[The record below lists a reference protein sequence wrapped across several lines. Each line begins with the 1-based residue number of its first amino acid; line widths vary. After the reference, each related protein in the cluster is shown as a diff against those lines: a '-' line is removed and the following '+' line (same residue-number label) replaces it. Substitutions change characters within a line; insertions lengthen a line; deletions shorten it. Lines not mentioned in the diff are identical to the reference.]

1 VLRNIVVMFIA
12 KLVEVDMVKTCQ
24 QDE

>member
-1 VLRNIVVMFIA
+1 MFVA